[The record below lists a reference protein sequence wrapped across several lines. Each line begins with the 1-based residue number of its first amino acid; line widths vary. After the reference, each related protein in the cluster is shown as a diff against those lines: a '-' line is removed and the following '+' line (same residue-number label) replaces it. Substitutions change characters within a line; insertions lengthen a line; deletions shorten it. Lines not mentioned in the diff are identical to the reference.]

1 MNIENRLKEAIRDIP
16 DFPIEGIIFKDIT
29 PILLDATLCNDIVD
43 DILDSI
49 KEPFDAIVG
58 VESRGFLF
66 GLLLATKAN
75 VPFIP
80 ARKKGKLPGDTVACT
95 YDLEYGSATIEIH
108 KGHIK
113 PNAKVLIHDD
123 LLATGGTAKAAAT
136 IVEKVGAQVAAF
148 SFLVNLDFL
157 KGSDNIKAISQ
168 NIYTIAT
175 YS

>member
-1 MNIENRLKEAIRDIP
+1 MSIEERLKEAIRDIP
-16 DFPIEGIIFKDIT
+16 DFPKEGIMFKDIT
-29 PILLDATLCNDIVD
+29 PILLDAKLCNDIVEE
-43 DILDSI
+43 ILNAV

-113 PNAKVLIHDD
+113 PNSKVLIHDD

-136 IVEKVGAQVAAF
+136 IVNQVGAEVTAF
-148 SFLVNLDFL
+148 SFLVNLAFL
-157 KGSDNIKAISQ
+157 NGSKSISEVSPH
-168 NIYTIAT
+168 IYSIAN
-175 YS
+175 YQ